1 MIHFLQGK
9 WILLSNGYQHEK
21 GCIINKIDEKGAKP
35 MDSGSWYAKLIKP
48 GWAPPSW
55 VFGPVWSILYIL
67 IALSFGSVF
76 IQFFRGDVPWLIALP
91 FVLNLVFNFSFTPL
105 QFGLK
110 NNLLAS
116 VDILLVL
123 ATLLWG
129 ILAIWPYSQWVSLI
143 NLPYLIWVSFAS
155 VLQLTITWLNRKQ

>member
-1 MIHFLQGK
+1 
-9 WILLSNGYQHEK
+9 
-21 GCIINKIDEKGAKP
+21 

-48 GWAPPSW
+48 KWAPPSW
-55 VFGPVWSILYIL
+55 VFGPVWSVLYIL

-76 IQFFRGDVPWLIALP
+76 VQFFRGGIEFWIALP
-91 FVLNLVFNFSFTPL
+91 FILNLAFNFSFTPI

-110 NNLLAS
+110 NNFLAA

-129 ILAIWPYSQWVSLI
+129 VIVIWPYFQWIAFI
-143 NLPYLIWVSFAS
+143 NLPYFIWVSFAS
-155 VLQLTITWLNRKQ
+155 VLQLAITYLNRKA